1 MSNWLDNSNNANTLK
16 QSYIQGNLEV
26 RNPSNGGGY
35 LRTRNSTDALLAV
48 GDSSFNGK
56 VYLATPFNTNT
67 IYPQPHSNA
76 DIFWNFAQNI
86 TTSTIGGDSGIEG
99 TFRIYNDTVKT
110 VTLTESEGFQALRSE
125 QLRASVKN
133 YVFPSDSFTIELY
146 CKIASTS
153 TGNYIISYT
162 AENTAAGQVLWQRVD
177 ANEVKMYL
185 QTVSGSGA
193 NIKVSDNNLNFQ
205 LDTWVHI
212 VFVCDMGNAN
222 GPTLSVYQDGV
233 FIKSNYTT
241 SDVWSREI
249 SGYERELGVNL
260 NNFYRSHDM
269 ESNIKRFQ
277 VIDGLLDATEVE
289 TLYNNREP
297 TVNIEQ
303 IPVKVGTSVSNTNLA
318 LDVSGVVD
326 ISGGMFKVD
335 GNTTVSKNLIISDL
349 SYGGN
354 FNYTTISTTTQLPSR
369 NIMYDAPLEVTDGGI
384 NVNYGFVAPKNYNQ
398 NIIAADLASN
408 GTFGSDVSINQALK
422 VPGNVLIVDSK
433 NSEYNYG
440 AYTIHT
446 KDDYSDYFAVGKSAS
461 NVFNILNK
469 NKLGVYMNSG
479 SNSFSSKSD
488 ERLKKNIVPL
498 ENECVEKLQKLNPV
512 SYQWKTQTDDKL
524 HYGFIAQE
532 VEEILPELVSENE
545 NKDGSKHKGVAMD
558 DLIPYLV
565 KYYQYLSKKL
575 EMIKQNKSDSVSV
588 STNGGTVTP
597 NSSMDELK

>member
-48 GDSSFNGK
+48 GDCSFDRL
-56 VYLATPFNTNT
+56 VYLATPYENDLPKPVQ
-67 IYPQPHSNA
+67 IG
-76 DIFWNFAQNI
+76 
-86 TTSTIGGDSGIEG
+86 TTRT
-99 TFRIYNDTVKT
+99 T
-110 VTLTESEGFQALRSE
+110 
-125 QLRASVKN
+125 
-133 YVFPSDSFTIELY
+133 
-146 CKIASTS
+146 
-153 TGNYIISYT
+153 
-162 AENTAAGQVLWQRVD
+162 
-177 ANEVKMYL
+177 
-185 QTVSGSGA
+185 
-193 NIKVSDNNLNFQ
+193 NNL
-205 LDTWVHI
+205 
-212 VFVCDMGNAN
+212 
-222 GPTLSVYQDGV
+222 S
-233 FIKSNYTT
+233 
-241 SDVWSREI
+241 
-249 SGYERELGVNL
+249 
-260 NNFYRSHDM
+260 
-269 ESNIKRFQ
+269 
-277 VIDGLLDATEVE
+277 
-289 TLYNNREP
+289 
-297 TVNIEQ
+297 
-303 IPVKVGTSVSNTNLA
+303 

-354 FNYTTISTTTQLPSR
+354 FNYTTINTTQLPSR

-384 NVNYGFVAPKNYNQ
+384 NVNYGFVAPTNYNQ
-398 NIIAADLASN
+398 NIIASDLASN

-532 VEEILPELVSENE
+532 VEEFLPELVSENE

-558 DLIPYLV
+558 DLIPYLI

-575 EMIKQNKSDSVSV
+575 ETIKENKTDNVSV

>member
-1 MSNWLDNSNNANTLK
+1 MSNWLDNSNNANCLK
-16 QSYIQGNLEV
+16 QSYIQGQLEV
-26 RNPSNGGGY
+26 ITVPSGGY
-35 LRTRNSTDALLAV
+35 IRTRNSTDALFAV
-48 GDSSFNGK
+48 GDCSFDRL
-56 VYLATPFNTNT
+56 VYLATPYENDLPKPVQ
-67 IYPQPHSNA
+67 IG
-76 DIFWNFAQNI
+76 
-86 TTSTIGGDSGIEG
+86 TTRT
-99 TFRIYNDTVKT
+99 T
-110 VTLTESEGFQALRSE
+110 
-125 QLRASVKN
+125 
-133 YVFPSDSFTIELY
+133 
-146 CKIASTS
+146 
-153 TGNYIISYT
+153 
-162 AENTAAGQVLWQRVD
+162 
-177 ANEVKMYL
+177 
-185 QTVSGSGA
+185 
-193 NIKVSDNNLNFQ
+193 NNL
-205 LDTWVHI
+205 
-212 VFVCDMGNAN
+212 
-222 GPTLSVYQDGV
+222 S
-233 FIKSNYTT
+233 
-241 SDVWSREI
+241 
-249 SGYERELGVNL
+249 
-260 NNFYRSHDM
+260 
-269 ESNIKRFQ
+269 
-277 VIDGLLDATEVE
+277 
-289 TLYNNREP
+289 
-297 TVNIEQ
+297 
-303 IPVKVGTSVSNTNLA
+303 

-326 ISGGMFKVD
+326 ISGGMFKVG
-335 GNTTVSKNLIISDL
+335 GNTTVSKNLIIADL

-354 FNYTTISTTTQLPSR
+354 FNYTSISTGSQLISK
-369 NIMYDAPLEVTDGGI
+369 NITYDVPLEVTDGRI
-384 NVNYGFVAPKNYNQ
+384 NVNVSDMSHNNYTQ
-398 NIIAADLASN
+398 NIKDDLASN

-469 NKLGVYMNSG
+469 NNLGVYMNSG

-512 SYQWKTQTDDKL
+512 SYQWKTQIDDKL

-575 EMIKQNKSDSVSV
+575 EMIKENKSDNVSV